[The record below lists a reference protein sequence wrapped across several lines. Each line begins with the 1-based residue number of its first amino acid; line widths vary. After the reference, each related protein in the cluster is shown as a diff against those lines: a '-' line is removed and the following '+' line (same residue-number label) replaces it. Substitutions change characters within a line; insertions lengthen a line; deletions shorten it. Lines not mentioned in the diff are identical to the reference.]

1 MEPVLIILVP
11 GLVGGLV
18 LAALIAAKR
27 IDLKTNGPGRPL
39 EPPSPSLI
47 NMAHIRV
54 EGGGGLGMVAAV
66 IVVAIVDPRI
76 RLAIAIAA
84 VLGIVFAAVLISRR
98 RERGPFRPADDDSGP
113 HSMLGLGRGP
123 TGALPASRS
132 DGTGLRLAV
141 GH

>member
-27 IDLKTNGPGRPL
+27 IDLPTDGVDRPL
-39 EPPSPSLI
+39 AAPSPSLI
-47 NMAHIRV
+47 NMARIRV

-66 IVVAIVDPRI
+66 ILVAIVDPRI
-76 RLAIAIAA
+76 RVAIGIAA
-84 VLGIVFAAVLISRR
+84 VLGLVFAAVLISRR
-98 RERGPFRPADDDSGP
+98 RERGPFRSADDDSGP
-113 HSMLGLGRGP
+113 QSMLGLGREPAHPLPVNPSGP
-123 TGALPASRS
+123 G
-132 DGTGLRLAV
+132 GLQLVV